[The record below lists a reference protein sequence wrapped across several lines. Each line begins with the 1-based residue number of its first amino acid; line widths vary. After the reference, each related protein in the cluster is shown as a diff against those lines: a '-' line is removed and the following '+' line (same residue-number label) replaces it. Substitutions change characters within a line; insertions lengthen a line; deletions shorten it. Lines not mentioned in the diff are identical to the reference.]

1 MVPFVPCATL
11 IAIRQFLYTMARPIK
26 NSCDYF
32 PHDAGMRNHRK
43 IKSIRQKFGITGYAI
58 WCMIIEYLTESD
70 GNVFEDT
77 ELEFE
82 LMSGDFG
89 VSVTETR
96 EVVDYCYRLE
106 LLFLNNGFVSS
117 ESLDERL
124 KPVYDKRG
132 RAKEMSAK
140 QIRKNGLFHRNT
152 DEVVVSVTETPIDTV
167 VYDTETPQSKLNKI
181 KLNKTKENNNI
192 IIIEENIEI
201 ENNNSETLETEKEKR
216 KKVAPKKESEPMY
229 DTQFLNLNSENIKI
243 SISEFEKLCTEY
255 TQEIS
260 EQSIIYLSDYKTE
273 KAYKTKSDYLTIK
286 RWVASAVKEKIL
298 KNKKIQNDTKTIDG
312 GRENTFGGFKQ
323 SEIDRFFNQ

>member
-1 MVPFVPCATL
+1 MDIYALSRSFW
-11 IAIRQFLYTMARPIK
+11 
-26 NSCDYF
+26 DYSF
-32 PHDAGMRNHRK
+32 ENPEK
-43 IKSIRQKFGITGYAI
+43 IKPNHIAMYFFAIEHCNRLGWKKKFGFPTSMVMDAI
-58 WCMIIEYLTESD
+58 SIKSYSVYKKTFDELAQFGFFEIIELSKNQYSSNIIALKENYNANAKALDKALTKHTSKQCQ
-70 GNVFEDT
+70 
-77 ELEFE
+77 
-82 LMSGDFG
+82 SI
-89 VSVTETR
+89 
-96 EVVDYCYRLE
+96 
-106 LLFLNNGFVSS
+106 S
-117 ESLDERL
+117 ESTVQSTSESNDSIDIQ
-124 KPVYDKRG
+124 VY
-132 RAKEMSAK
+132 
-140 QIRKNGLFHRNT
+140 NNT
-152 DEVVVSVTETPIDTV
+152 NI
-167 VYDTETPQSKLNKI
+167 Q
-181 KLNKTKENNNI
+181 NNI
-192 IIIEENIEI
+192 IIAENIEI